1 MCGRYAAS
9 ADPDELVEEFEV
21 DADETGG
28 GVEADYNVAPTKL
41 APVVLQRV
49 PRGAEAGSGAGP
61 GAEPV
66 RQLRQL
72 VWGLVPSWAKDRSVG
87 ARMINARSETLFD
100 KPGFKRAAA
109 SRRALVPADG
119 WFEWQASPTAVDAKG
134 KPRKQPFFMFR
145 RDGESLAFAGVYEFW
160 KDGSLAP
167 DDPQAWLTTFA
178 VLTTAAE
185 RGMDRIH
192 DRMPVVLERD
202 CWDGWL
208 DPSVRDP
215 QQVRGLLAAR
225 PAGRFVA
232 VPVSTAV
239 NSVRN
244 NGPDL
249 VQPLEVDEL
258 VGVVDPVTGEL
269 VGTARP

>member
-9 ADPDELVEEFEV
+9 ANPDELVEEFEV

-28 GVEADYNVAPTKL
+28 VVEADYNVAPTKL

-49 PRGAEAGSGAGP
+49 PRGVEAGP
-61 GAEPV
+61 GADPGVEPV
-66 RQLRQL
+66 RQLRHL

-87 ARMINARSETLFD
+87 ARMINARSETVFD
-100 KPGFKRAAA
+100 KPGFKKAAT

-119 WFEWQASPTAVDAKG
+119 WFEWQASPTAVDVKG
-134 KPRKQPFFMFR
+134 KPRKQPFFMSR
-145 RDGESLAFAGVYEFW
+145 RDGEPLAFAGVYEFW
-160 KDGSLAP
+160 KDGSRAP
-167 DDPQAWLTTFA
+167 DDPQAWLATFA
-178 VLTTAAE
+178 VLTTTAE
-185 RGMDRIH
+185 RGLDRIH
-192 DRMPVVLERD
+192 DRMPVVLERSG
-202 CWDGWL
+202 WDAWL
-208 DPSVRDP
+208 DPSVNDP
-215 QQVRGLLAAR
+215 QQVCGLLAAR

-244 NGPDL
+244 NGPEL

-269 VGTARP
+269 LGTARP